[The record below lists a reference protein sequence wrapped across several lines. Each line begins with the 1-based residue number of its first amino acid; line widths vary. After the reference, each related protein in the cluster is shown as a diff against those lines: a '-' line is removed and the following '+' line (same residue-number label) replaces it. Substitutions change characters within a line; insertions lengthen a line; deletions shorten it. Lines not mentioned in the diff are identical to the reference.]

1 MSAGEPNRLI
11 NSVPEDAV
19 HFVLGA
25 LVAGIELHGSV
36 GVADLAAA
44 VEHWHRWAGETAA
57 QVERAECPD
66 GCDECHE

>member
-36 GVADLAAA
+36 DARDLATAID
-44 VEHWHRWAGETAA
+44 HWHRLVKGPQQHTP
-57 QVERAECPD
+57 ECGD
-66 GCDECHE
+66 GCDEYHE